1 MGKRRAGPSTGSRS
15 IAGQWIVATV
25 LDRWELRDRLVG
37 QLRGPLRGDELAV
50 LRESARLALRS
61 HFGDGYDV
69 RSVTAFAVGVQESW
83 GLPSGAGV
91 MELEAAMRAALGE
104 PDVDLSG
111 IKVATLMEA
120 YFFSVMRVARLRE
133 WDERALRNL
142 VARAEAAA
150 VKQGWKPQ
158 RAN

>member
-1 MGKRRAGPSTGSRS
+1 MGKRRAGQSTGPRS
-15 IAGQWIVATV
+15 IAGQWIVAAV
-25 LDRWELRDRLVG
+25 LGQEEQHARLVG

-120 YFFSVMRVARLRE
+120 YFFSVMRSGTSVRSGTLLPGRRLPLSS
-133 WDERALRNL
+133 RAGSRS
-142 VARAEAAA
+142 AQTSDR
-150 VKQGWKPQ
+150 
-158 RAN
+158 

>member
-1 MGKRRAGPSTGSRS
+1 M
-15 IAGQWIVATV
+15 
-25 LDRWELRDRLVG
+25 
-37 QLRGPLRGDELAV
+37 
-50 LRESARLALRS
+50 
-61 HFGDGYDV
+61 
-69 RSVTAFAVGVQESW
+69 

-111 IKVATLMEA
+111 IRVATMMEA
-120 YFFSVMRVARLRE
+120 YFFSVMRVTRLRG